1 MTDLFSYDYD
11 PQQPVYP
18 DAPGFVRGSDTS
30 EAAAKSI
37 SPKARSILHDRICKL
52 VAAFYH
58 GLTSEE
64 VQIALDLTH
73 QNCSARTTELVQMGR
88 LVDCGERRRT
98 SSGRSARVLKAV
110 RS

>member
-11 PQQPVYP
+11 PSQPIYP
-18 DAPGFVRGSDTS
+18 DVPGFVRGSDTS
-30 EAAAKSI
+30 EAAARSI
-37 SPKARSILHDRICKL
+37 TPKARSELHDRICKL

-64 VQIALDLTH
+64 IQVAMELSH
-73 QNCSARTTELVQMGR
+73 QTCSARTSELVQMGR

-98 SSGRSARVLKAV
+98 SSGRSARVLKVA